1 MTSAFLR
8 VRPEVVPTMISNQVV
23 EHRQACLSAAA
34 CLLRHFLRHR
44 QKIGT
49 SDSSS
54 FTSRSNS
61 LFSVALSREVA
72 VELVRPG
79 ASQLKEGAMAQNVS
93 ARGMRVATEHI
104 WRPED
109 RVFLTSSKSDFRAQ
123 ARVVYC
129 QPMENNRFAVGLEL
143 LAPVG
148 KIFV

>member
-1 MTSAFLR
+1 MVMPT
-8 VRPEVVPTMISNQVV
+8 VRSEKRIT
-23 EHRQACLSAAA
+23 
-34 CLLRHFLRHR
+34 
-44 QKIGT
+44 K
-49 SDSSS
+49 
-54 FTSRSNS
+54 
-61 LFSVALSREVA
+61 EVA
-72 VELVRPG
+72 VELVRPD

-109 RVFLTSSKSDFRAQ
+109 RVFLTSSKCSFRAQ

-129 QPMENNRFAVGLEL
+129 QRMGNNRFAVGLEL